1 MTTLSSKEH
10 MKDSL
15 HLLDTIKHVSINTNV
30 YHAILEKIDTTK
42 PLISMQWLRSAAAIF
57 ICLIGIEGYLLSSET
72 NQEMN
77 DFSDLIT
84 MTNNTLYHE

>member
-10 MKDSL
+10 MKDPL

-57 ICLIGIEGYLLSSET
+57 ICLIGIEGYL
-72 NQEMN
+72 
-77 DFSDLIT
+77 IT